1 MGEFLKSTRFKVLL
15 AFLAFLVGIM
25 IYSVTKG
32 GYSLSGA
39 SFINTITKPF
49 RFASNSISMKIEK
62 NADRISNADSYYEEN
77 LELKRQIGE
86 LNKKLT
92 DYDDLVAEVEELRK
106 LVVIKEEHPDSIFSQ
121 PAEVMGYIAN
131 DPFKG
136 FTIDRGYAD
145 GIEPYSPVITP
156 EGIVGIVIEVSQHTS
171 TVRTL
176 LSPDL
181 SIAAICSSTN
191 TDFGIIEGSVITA
204 ENDMTKLTHL
214 DKNHKIKKG
223 DLMITSGSSGLF
235 PKDYAI
241 GTVTEVGI
249 EANGLSA
256 YAEIEPSADIS
267 RLSSVFV
274 ITDFEGKIGE
284 EEKED
289 TDEAENTP

>member
-32 GYSLSGA
+32 GYSLSAA

-49 RFASNSISMKIEK
+49 RFASNSISMEMEK
-62 NADRISNADSYYEEN
+62 NADRISNADAYYEEN

-92 DYDDLVAEVEELRK
+92 EYDDLLAEVEELRK
-106 LVVIKEEHPDSIFSQ
+106 LVVIKEEHPDNIFSQ
-121 PAEVMGYIAN
+121 SAEVMGYIAN

-145 GIEPYSPVITP
+145 GIEPYAPVVTP
-156 EGIVGIVIEVSQHTS
+156 EGIVGIIIEVSQHSS

-191 TDFGIIEGSVITA
+191 TDFGIVEGSVLAA
-204 ENDMTKLTHL
+204 ENFRTKLIHL
-214 DKNHKIKKG
+214 NKDHGIKKG
-223 DLMITSGSSGLF
+223 DLMITSGNSGLF

-256 YAEIEPSADIS
+256 YAEIEPAADIS
-267 RLSSVFV
+267 RLRSVFV
-274 ITDFEGKIGE
+274 IMDFEGKND

-289 TDEAENTP
+289 NDEAEDTP

>member
-1 MGEFLKSTRFKVLL
+1 MGEFFKSTRFKVLL

-25 IYSVTKG
+25 IYSVTRG
-32 GYSLSGA
+32 GYSLSGV
-39 SFINTITKPF
+39 SFLNTITKPF
-49 RFASNSISMKIEK
+49 RYVSNSISVKIEK
-62 NADRISNADSYYEEN
+62 NADRINNADNYYTEN
-77 LELKRQIGE
+77 QELKKQIGE

-106 LVVIKEEHPDSIFSQ
+106 LVVIKEEHPDNIFSQ

-145 GIEPYSPVITP
+145 DIEPYSPVITP
-156 EGIVGIVIEVSQHTS
+156 EGIVGIVIDVSQHSS

-191 TDFGIIEGSVITA
+191 TDFGIIEGTVIAA
-204 ENDMTKLTHL
+204 ENGMTKLTHL
-214 DKNHKIKKG
+214 DKNHQIKKG

-235 PKDYAI
+235 PKDHAI
-241 GTVTEVGI
+241 GIVKETGI
-249 EANGLSA
+249 ETNGLSA
-256 YAEIEPSADIS
+256 YAEIEPCADIS
-267 RLSSVFV
+267 RLRSVFV
-274 ITDFEGKIGE
+274 ITDFDGKKDSN
-284 EEKED
+284 KED
-289 TDEAENTP
+289 SDEDKDNS

>member
-1 MGEFLKSTRFKVLL
+1 MGEFFKSTRFKVLL

-25 IYSVTKG
+25 IYSVTRG
-32 GYSLSGA
+32 GYSLSGV

-49 RFASNSISMKIEK
+49 RYVSNSISTKIEK
-62 NADRISNADSYYEEN
+62 SADRINNADDYYEEN
-77 LELKRQIGE
+77 QELKKQIGE

-92 DYDDLVAEVEELRK
+92 DYDDLVAEVEELRN
-106 LVVIKEEHPDSIFSQ
+106 LVVIKEAHPDTIFSQ

-145 GIEPYSPVITP
+145 DIEPYSPVITP
-156 EGIVGIVIEVSQHTS
+156 EGIVGIVIDVSQHSS

-176 LSPDL
+176 HSPDL

-191 TDFGIIEGSVITA
+191 TDFGIIEGTVIAA
-204 ENDMTKLTHL
+204 ENGMTKLTHL
-214 DKNHKIKKG
+214 DKNHQIKKG

-235 PKDYAI
+235 PKDHAI
-241 GTVTEVGI
+241 GIVKETGI

-256 YAEIEPSADIS
+256 YAEIEPCADIS
-267 RLSSVFV
+267 RLRSVFV
-274 ITDFEGKIGE
+274 ITDFDGKNDSN
-284 EEKED
+284 KED
-289 TDEAENTP
+289 SDEDKDNS

>member
-1 MGEFLKSTRFKVLL
+1 MGEFLKSTRFKFLL
-15 AFLAFLVGIM
+15 AFIAFLVGIM

-32 GYSLSGA
+32 GYSLSGT

-49 RFASNSISMKIEK
+49 RVVTNNISMKIEK
-62 NADRISNADSYYEEN
+62 NADRINNADAYYEEN
-77 LELKRQIGE
+77 LELKRKIGE

-106 LVVIKEEHPDSIFSQ
+106 LVVIKEEHPDSVFSQ
-121 PAEVMGYIAN
+121 PAEVMGYITN

-136 FTIDRGYAD
+136 FTIDRGYSD

-156 EGIVGIVIEVSQHTS
+156 EGIVGIVIEVSQYSS

-191 TDFGIIEGSVITA
+191 TDFGIIEGTVISA
-204 ENDMTKLTHL
+204 ENGMTKLTHL
-214 DKNHKIKKG
+214 DKNHQIKKG

-241 GTVTEVGI
+241 GTVKEIGI

-256 YAEIEPSADIS
+256 YAEIEPCADIS
-267 RLSSVFV
+267 RLRSVFV
-274 ITDFEGKIGE
+274 ITDFEGKNDMTKE
-284 EEKED
+284 EAD
-289 TDEAENTP
+289 ASQDDS

>member
-32 GYSLSGA
+32 GYSLSAA

-49 RFASNSISMKIEK
+49 RFASNSISMEMEK
-62 NADRISNADSYYEEN
+62 NADRISNADAYYEEN

-92 DYDDLVAEVEELRK
+92 EYDDLLAEVEELRK
-106 LVVIKEEHPDSIFSQ
+106 LVVIKEEHPDNIFSQ
-121 PAEVMGYIAN
+121 SAEVMGYIAN

-145 GIEPYSPVITP
+145 GIEPYAPVVTP
-156 EGIVGIVIEVSQHTS
+156 EGIVGIIIEVSQHSS

-191 TDFGIIEGSVITA
+191 TDFGIVEGSVLAA
-204 ENDMTKLTHL
+204 ENFRTKLIHL
-214 DKNHKIKKG
+214 NKDHGIKKG
-223 DLMITSGSSGLF
+223 DLMITSGNSGLF

-256 YAEIEPSADIS
+256 YAEIEPAADIS
-267 RLSSVFV
+267 RLRSVFV
-274 ITDFEGKIGE
+274 IMDFEGKND

-289 TDEAENTP
+289 NDEAENTP

>member
-1 MGEFLKSTRFKVLL
+1 MGEFFKSTRFKVLL

-25 IYSVTKG
+25 IYSVTRG
-32 GYSLSGA
+32 GYSLSGV

-49 RFASNSISMKIEK
+49 RYVSNSISMKIEK
-62 NADRISNADSYYEEN
+62 SADRINNADDYYEEN
-77 LELKRQIGE
+77 QELKRQIGE

-106 LVVIKEEHPDSIFSQ
+106 LVVIKEEHPDNIFSQ

-145 GIEPYSPVITP
+145 DIEPYSPVITP
-156 EGIVGIVIEVSQHTS
+156 EGIVGIVIDVSQHSS

-191 TDFGIIEGSVITA
+191 TDFGIIEGTVIAA
-204 ENDMTKLTHL
+204 ENGMTKLTHL
-214 DKNHKIKKG
+214 DKNHQIKKG

-235 PKDYAI
+235 PKDHAI
-241 GTVTEVGI
+241 GIVTKTGI

-256 YAEIEPSADIS
+256 YAEIEPCADIS
-267 RLSSVFV
+267 RLRSVFV
-274 ITDFEGKIGE
+274 ITDFDGKNDSN
-284 EEKED
+284 KED
-289 TDEAENTP
+289 SDEDKDNS